1 MSPVDPGEVDA
12 ILQRV
17 RARFAAGS
25 VDASA
30 LQRSQP
36 AQSSQPAQPAPTPSA
51 LPQSRPGRSSISESE
66 ALGIFDSVDAA
77 VSAAEFAYQ
86 EYEAIGLDGRFRLIA
101 SIRRAM
107 KRDAAEL
114 ARMAHQET
122 GLGRADDKEKK
133 NLLVTRKTPGPE
145 DLTPQVVTG
154 DRGMTVT
161 EFAPWGVIGA
171 ITPTTN
177 PTSTIINNAIATL
190 SAGNSIVFNV
200 HPGAKSVSAE
210 NIRRINR
217 AILEVD
223 GPPNLVCAVPE
234 PTIESAQE
242 LMNHPGVRLL
252 LVTGGPAVVKEAL
265 KTNKRAITAGP
276 GNPPVLV
283 DESADIE
290 RAAREIIR
298 GASFDNNMVCTDEK
312 ETFVVR
318 SKADELLRAFGR
330 DRAVVLNEYQIQ
342 QLERV
347 IFRELGAPEKP
358 GKIDPKWIG
367 QNAGRILREI
377 GVEAGDSI
385 RLVIAEVPKEHS
397 LVWTEQMMP
406 VMPVVRVRDVEEGI
420 DLSVRAEHGFRHTAS
435 IYSNNVEN
443 ITRMAR
449 AMKTSI
455 FVANAANIAGLGE
468 GGEDFCSFSI
478 ATPTGEGLTRPRTF
492 ARIRRL
498 TVAGSLRIV

>member
-1 MSPVDPGEVDA
+1 MSTVDPGEIDA
-12 ILQRV
+12 ILRRV
-17 RARFAAGS
+17 RTRFAS
-25 VDASA
+25 E
-30 LQRSQP
+30 P
-36 AQSSQPAQPAPTPSA
+36 AAAPPAPSPE
-51 LPQSRPGRSSISESE
+51 PRGRSRGGPIAAGE

-77 VSAAEFAYQ
+77 VAAAETAFL
-86 EYEAIGLDGRFRLIA
+86 EYDEIGLDGRFRLVE

-107 KRDAAEL
+107 ERDAAEL

-122 GLGRADDKEKK
+122 GLGRVDDKEKK

-145 DLTPQVVTG
+145 DLTPKVVTG

-177 PTSTIINNAIATL
+177 PTSTIINNTIATL
-190 SAGNSIVFNV
+190 SAGNSLVFNV
-200 HPGAKSVSAE
+200 HPGAKGVSAE
-210 NIRRINR
+210 NVRRLNR
-217 AILEVD
+217 AILEVG
-223 GPPNLVCAVPE
+223 GPPNLVCAVPD

-242 LMNHPGVRLL
+242 LMNHRGVRVL

-265 KTNKRAITAGP
+265 KTNKKAITAGP

-290 RAAREIIR
+290 RAAREIVR
-298 GASFDNNMVCTDEK
+298 GASFDNNIVCTDEK

-330 DRAVVLNEYQIQ
+330 DRAVVLNEYQVQ

-347 IFRELGAPEKP
+347 IFHELGGPERP
-358 GKIDPKWIG
+358 GKINPKWIG

-377 GVEAGDSI
+377 GVEAGSSV
-385 RLVIAEVPKEHS
+385 RLIVAEVPKEHS

-455 FVANAANIAGLGE
+455 FVANAANVAGLGE
-468 GGEDFCSFSI
+468 GGEDFSSFSI

>member
-1 MSPVDPGEVDA
+1 MSSVDPVEVEA
-12 ILQRV
+12 ILERV
-17 RARFAAGS
+17 RGRFARS
-25 VDASA
+25 DAA
-30 LQRSQP
+30 KQ
-36 AQSSQPAQPAPTPSA
+36 
-51 LPQSRPGRSSISESE
+51 RPGVLPVTEPKPPKVRRRAAASSTE
-66 ALGIFDSVDAA
+66 ALGIFDSVEAA
-77 VSAAEFAYQ
+77 VAAANVAFE
-86 EYEAIGLDGRFRLIA
+86 EYESMGLDGRFRLVH
-101 SIRRAM
+101 SIRRTM
-107 KRDAAEL
+107 EQDAAEL
-114 ARMAHQET
+114 AQMAHRET

-177 PTSTIINNAIATL
+177 PTSTIINNTIATL
-190 SAGNSIVFNV
+190 SAGNAIVFNV
-200 HPGAKSVSAE
+200 HPGAKAVSVE
-210 NIRRINR
+210 NVRRLNR
-217 AILEVD
+217 AILD
-223 GPPNLVCAVPE
+223 AGGPSNLVCAIPQ

-242 LMNHPGVRLL
+242 LMNHSGVRLL

-265 KTNKRAITAGP
+265 KTNKKAITAGP

-290 RAAREIIR
+290 RAAREIVR

-318 SKADELLRAFGR
+318 SKADDLLRAFQR

-347 IFRELGAPEKP
+347 VFRELGAPERP
-358 GKIDPKWIG
+358 GKINPEWIG
-367 QNAGRILREI
+367 QNAGRILAKI
-377 GVEAGDSI
+377 GVQAGDEV
-385 RLVIAEVPKEHS
+385 RLIVAEVPKEHS

-406 VMPVVRVRDVEEGI
+406 VMPVVRVRSVEEGI
-420 DLSVRAEHGFRHTAS
+420 DLSVRAEHGYRHTAS
-435 IYSNNVEN
+435 IYSNDVDN

-468 GGEDFCSFSI
+468 GGEDFTSFSI
-478 ATPTGEGLTRPRTF
+478 ATPTGEGLTRPRSF